1 MKAPSFHRGDLQQTR
16 TVSAIPYHE
25 RLLPAF
31 PTMKRLPQPESQEVL
46 QQWEEIG
53 YYVRDRSPIGL
64 PNQLWL
70 STEGQSGWYERSF
83 IPSGH

>member
-1 MKAPSFHRGDLQQTR
+1 
-16 TVSAIPYHE
+16 
-25 RLLPAF
+25 
-31 PTMKRLPQPESQEVL
+31 MKRLPQPESQEIL